1 MKKINF
7 SMPVIFV
14 KDIYISKTFYQKLFS
29 LEVEMDFGENI
40 VFKNAFSIWQ
50 RARAEKIIFQKDTV
64 YETKGDRN
72 NFELYFETEDIELI
86 WKKVLSIGVEI
97 VHPIKEE
104 QWGQRVFRIYDPDRF
119 IIEIAEPMS
128 RVVKRF
134 NQLGL
139 SEEEIS
145 IKTQMGLDLVKKII
159 SNKN

>member
-1 MKKINF
+1 
-7 SMPVIFV
+7 MPVIFV

-145 IKTQMGLDLVKKII
+145 IKTQMGLDLVKNII